1 MQTMMKLAGVSGKY
15 LNECSLQEFIRQSDN
30 YQDLDRDG
38 LNQVY
43 KFFLYNGGLG
53 TMLSHP
59 FPVERL
65 RYLRDWANSEE
76 YRQIR
81 AGNYKQ
87 AVAEG
92 SVEVES
98 DSSSKVAEVE
108 ALRRQIEELQEQIN
122 RRKSE

>member
-1 MQTMMKLAGVSGKY
+1 M
-15 LNECSLQEFIRQSDN
+15 QEFIRQSEN

-53 TMLSHP
+53 SMLSHP

-92 SVEVES
+92 AVEVEA
-98 DSSSKVAEVE
+98 DSPRKAAEVE
-108 ALRRQIEELQEQIN
+108 ALRRQIEELQREIN
-122 RRKSE
+122 RKKSQ